1 MEGKTGKTPQ
11 RAVDMFWK
19 SFHTKAP
26 GKAITVIPSRKCGKS
41 KQASTPAPSPTQ
53 SAEASYEAAAAN
65 CRAKVAKIVQDCRR
79 VNLKYRD
86 PHFNIEFDLK
96 FGQRDC
102 LESLDNAATEPE
114 TDEESKD
121 EDEDEAQSGPP
132 GHQFSPRSAKRV
144 TEIFTRPQFYIKGP
158 TADDVKQGRDGDCW
172 LMAALCAL
180 SFKKGLIEKLCV
192 AHDQY
197 IGVYGFVFYRDGE
210 WISEIIDDFL
220 YLTKADYD
228 DFQMDRLTFDE
239 LEYRNPQEA
248 YKRMFQTNSNSLYF
262 AKCGHPQETW
272 LPLLEKCYAKA
283 HGDYA
288 AIEGGWTG
296 EGIEDLTG
304 GVASYI
310 FATDILDKE
319 HFWKQL
325 LQANNE
331 FLFGCMTGVFGSGFG
346 DQKGIIEGH
355 AYSIQRVVEIEDK
368 RLILLRNPWG
378 KGEWRGAWADGS
390 KEWSPEWMRKLGHK
404 FGEDGEFWICYEDL
418 LRHFQIFERVR
429 LFGPEWN
436 VSQIWTTL
444 HVPWVE
450 EYNETYFTFTTTQ
463 SGPVVIVLSQ
473 LNDRY
478 FRGLEG
484 QYTFQLSFRVHKAGY
499 EGYLVRSEPDL
510 RFLRSVNVELELD
523 AGAYE
528 VYVKIKAWRNDDKL
542 PVQATIRKWA
552 KTKRDKVS
560 RIGKSYDLAH
570 SRGRIVETK
579 EEKKVREAY
588 EEKRMQK
595 KRAAVKEDLRKK
607 NKDAY
612 YQKKKQHE
620 RAQARAA
627 KTRERLKTK
636 KAEKAKASKERK
648 AAKEAAKEA
657 AAKQLTEMKTKANE
671 DARKDEA
678 TVPSGAEPAKP
689 KEAEDVKDESESP
702 EVKHESKAGAKDGA
716 TSEFKA
722 ATSEKP
728 HTESQ
733 KESEKQNTDENK
745 EAKPKGAEKVG
756 EQEDSEASESDSND
770 ESLASFTDYSDGE
783 LDIQI
788 DAMRRDDPKLFESSS
803 EEADSDEENGLF
815 AKDPWNAVAVVG
827 LRVYHKAAAAGAASD
842 AATVTLGVVRP
853 NPYVDDSDAIEDE
866 QGAGGGAGDRKVKGS
881 VLDVDDSAV
890 DATLSGE
897 VKDKQ
902 DVIMGVKKTPA

>member
-1 MEGKTGKTPQ
+1 
-11 RAVDMFWK
+11 
-19 SFHTKAP
+19 
-26 GKAITVIPSRKCGKS
+26 
-41 KQASTPAPSPTQ
+41 
-53 SAEASYEAAAAN
+53 
-65 CRAKVAKIVQDCRR
+65 
-79 VNLKYRD
+79 
-86 PHFNIEFDLK
+86 
-96 FGQRDC
+96 
-102 LESLDNAATEPE
+102 
-114 TDEESKD
+114 
-121 EDEDEAQSGPP
+121 
-132 GHQFSPRSAKRV
+132 
-144 TEIFTRPQFYIKGP
+144 
-158 TADDVKQGRDGDCW
+158 
-172 LMAALCAL
+172 
-180 SFKKGLIEKLCV
+180 
-192 AHDQY
+192 
-197 IGVYGFVFYRDGE
+197 
-210 WISEIIDDFL
+210 
-220 YLTKADYD
+220 
-228 DFQMDRLTFDE
+228 
-239 LEYRNPQEA
+239 
-248 YKRMFQTNSNSLYF
+248 
-262 AKCGHPQETW
+262 
-272 LPLLEKCYAKA
+272 
-283 HGDYA
+283 
-288 AIEGGWTG
+288 
-296 EGIEDLTG
+296 
-304 GVASYI
+304 
-310 FATDILDKE
+310 
-319 HFWKQL
+319 
-325 LQANNE
+325 
-331 FLFGCMTGVFGSGFG
+331 MTGVFGGGLG

-378 KGEWRGAWADGS
+378 KGEWSGAWADGS

-404 FGEDGEFWICYEDL
+404 FGEDGEFWICYQDL

-444 HVPWVE
+444 HIPWVE

-484 QYTFQLSFRVHKAGY
+484 QYAFQLSFRVHKAGY
-499 EGYLVRSEPDL
+499 EGYIVRSEPAL
-510 RFLRSVNVELELD
+510 CFPRSVNVELELD

-570 SRGRIVETK
+570 SRGRIVESK

-595 KRAAVKEDLRKK
+595 KRAVVKEDLRKK

-627 KTRERLKTK
+627 KKREKSKIK

-657 AAKQLTEMKTKANE
+657 AAKELREKKTEANE
-671 DARKDEA
+671 DAQKAEA
-678 TVPSGAEPAKP
+678 TVPSGAETAEEP
-689 KEAEDVKDESESP
+689 KEANDVEAESKSP
-702 EVKHESKAGAKDGA
+702 GVKNESKAEAKHGITIESKAPA
-716 TSEFKA
+716 TE
-722 ATSEKP
+722 EP
-728 HTESQ
+728 QTES
-733 KESEKQNTDENK
+733 KKMSEKQNTDNKK
-745 EAKPKGAEKVG
+745 EATQKGAEEAG
-756 EQEDSEASESDSND
+756 EAEDSEDSESDSNN

-783 LDIQI
+783 LDVQI
-788 DAMRRDDPKLFESSS
+788 DGMQRDDPKMFESSA

-827 LRVYHKAAAAGAASD
+827 LRVYHKAAPDAVTG

-853 NPYVDDSDAIEDE
+853 NPYVEDSDAGENE
-866 QGAGGGAGDRKVKGS
+866 QGGGGERKVKGG

-890 DATLSGE
+890 DATLAGE
-897 VKDKQ
+897 VKEKQ
-902 DVIMGVKKTPA
+902 DVIMGLKKTPA

>member
-1 MEGKTGKTPQ
+1 
-11 RAVDMFWK
+11 
-19 SFHTKAP
+19 
-26 GKAITVIPSRKCGKS
+26 
-41 KQASTPAPSPTQ
+41 
-53 SAEASYEAAAAN
+53 
-65 CRAKVAKIVQDCRR
+65 
-79 VNLKYRD
+79 
-86 PHFNIEFDLK
+86 
-96 FGQRDC
+96 
-102 LESLDNAATEPE
+102 
-114 TDEESKD
+114 
-121 EDEDEAQSGPP
+121 
-132 GHQFSPRSAKRV
+132 
-144 TEIFTRPQFYIKGP
+144 
-158 TADDVKQGRDGDCW
+158 
-172 LMAALCAL
+172 
-180 SFKKGLIEKLCV
+180 
-192 AHDQY
+192 
-197 IGVYGFVFYRDGE
+197 
-210 WISEIIDDFL
+210 
-220 YLTKADYD
+220 
-228 DFQMDRLTFDE
+228 
-239 LEYRNPQEA
+239 
-248 YKRMFQTNSNSLYF
+248 
-262 AKCGHPQETW
+262 
-272 LPLLEKCYAKA
+272 
-283 HGDYA
+283 
-288 AIEGGWTG
+288 
-296 EGIEDLTG
+296 
-304 GVASYI
+304 
-310 FATDILDKE
+310 
-319 HFWKQL
+319 
-325 LQANNE
+325 
-331 FLFGCMTGVFGSGFG
+331 MTGVFGSGFG

-404 FGEDGEFWICYEDL
+404 FGEDGEFWICYQDL

-510 RFLRSVNVELELD
+510 RFLRSVNVELELE

-552 KTKRDKVS
+552 KTKCDKVS

-570 SRGRIVETK
+570 SRGCIVESK

-627 KTRERLKTK
+627 KKREKLKTK

-648 AAKEAAKEA
+648 AAKEAAQEEA
-657 AAKQLTEMKTKANE
+657 AKELTEKKTKANE
-671 DARKDEA
+671 DARKDKA
-678 TVPSGAEPAKP
+678 TVPSGAEPAKKP
-689 KEAEDVKDESESP
+689 KEAADVKVESESHG
-702 EVKHESKAGAKDGA
+702 VKNESKAEAKDGA
-716 TSEFKA
+716 TTESKA
-722 ATSEKP
+722 PASEKP
-728 HTESQ
+728 HTES
-733 KESEKQNTDENK
+733 KETSKKQNTDDK
-745 EAKPKGAEKVG
+745 SEAKPKGAEKVG
-756 EQEDSEASESDSND
+756 EQEDSEASESDSNN

-783 LDIQI
+783 LNIQI
-788 DAMRRDDPKLFESSS
+788 DGMQRDNPKLFESSA

-827 LRVYHKAAAAGAASD
+827 LRVYHKAAAAGSASG

-853 NPYVDDSDAIEDE
+853 NPYVEDSDASEDK
-866 QGAGGGAGDRKVKGS
+866 QAGGDGGGGDRKVKGG

-890 DATLSGE
+890 DATLAGE